1 VRPRPALI
9 AAVLAAAAVGA
20 LLTGCSAVVDLDP
33 APHAGDPACT
43 TVTAR
48 LPHTVEQLPRRET
61 DARSTG
67 AWGDPAAVLL
77 RCGVTV
83 PTASDL
89 PCIESDAGYPWLVDD
104 SKSPTLV
111 FTSYGRSP
119 AIAVV
124 VDQTKLSPGAV
135 LHDLEPV
142 VALTAENG
150 RKCLSG
156 DDVPTPSPTPGPTP

>member
-9 AAVLAAAAVGA
+9 AAALTAAIVGA
-20 LLTGCSAVVDLDP
+20 VLTGCSAAVDLDP
-33 APHAGDPACT
+33 APHADDPACI
-43 TVTAR
+43 TVTAQ

-61 DARSTG
+61 DAQTTG

-89 PCIESDAGYPWLVDD
+89 PCLESDAGYPWLGDD
-104 SKSPTLV
+104 WKSPTVV

-119 AIAVV
+119 AIVVV
-124 VDQTKLSPGAV
+124 VDQTKLSPGSV
-135 LHDLEPV
+135 LHDLEPI
-142 VALTAENG
+142 VALTPTNG

-156 DDVPTPSPTPGPTP
+156 DDVPSPGPTP

>member
-1 VRPRPALI
+1 MLSAAI
-9 AAVLAAAAVGA
+9 ASAV
-20 LLTGCSAVVDLDP
+20 LTGCSAVVDLDA
-33 APHAGDPACT
+33 APHADDPACA

-48 LPHTVEQLPRRET
+48 LPHTVENLPRRDT
-61 DARSTG
+61 SAPSTG

-89 PCIESDAGYPWLVDD
+89 PCLESDAGYPWLVDD
-104 SKSPTLV
+104 SKSPTVV

-124 VDQTKLSPGAV
+124 VDQTKLSAGAV
-135 LHDLEPV
+135 LHDLEPI
-142 VALTAENG
+142 VALTTKNG
-150 RKCLSG
+150 HQCLSG
-156 DDVPTPSPTPGPTP
+156 DDVPTPGPTPSPTP